1 MPAVMPE
8 SLLAGTY
15 DQRLVVVSV
24 IIAIAASYAALD
36 LSGRVTASTGR
47 ARVIWLFGGACA
59 MGLGIWSMHY
69 IGMLAFVLPIPV
81 LYDWPTVA
89 LSLVAAIVASAV
101 ALYVTSRPHMN
112 LAAGVVGSVA
122 MGAGIAAMH
131 YIGMEAMR
139 LEAMHHYDWPL
150 VILSVALAMVIAAV
164 ALVLVFR
171 LRGEESGRVGHKL
184 LSATV
189 MGAAIPVMHYVG
201 MAAVTFT
208 AAPHPVDVS
217 HALSI
222 SALGSTGIIVVTMM
236 VLGLTVLSA
245 VADRRFS
252 VQAAALE
259 TTEERYRVLFERS
272 QAGVYRRTLDGT
284 FLDCNDAC
292 ARILGFPSRHALL
305 AEPTYDPYPSVEDRA
320 VFLRQ
325 LAETSSVS
333 SVEARLRR
341 PDGSPAWV
349 LISASVIQDRNY
361 PQGIIEGTLVDITD
375 RKSAEDALYHAKNAA
390 EAGSRAKSEFLANM
404 SHEIRTPMN
413 GIIGM
418 TELVLDSDL
427 TRDQRESLETVRTSA
442 ESLLA
447 ILNDI
452 LDFSK
457 VESGK
462 LELEA
467 EPFSV
472 RDTVSDALRP
482 LALSADRKGLELVAD
497 VHADVPDGLVGDQ
510 GRLRQVLANL
520 VGNAIKFTDQGH
532 VLIEVRQI
540 ARVGETATLEF
551 RVTDT
556 GIGVPPDKRESIF
569 ESFKQ
574 ADGSTTRRFGGTG
587 LGLAISTTLVRMMNG
602 AIRVSDNPDGGSVFT
617 FTITAAVGTLVPRN
631 QHEPLLDGLNVLV
644 VDDNAVNRR
653 ILVEQVKRW
662 HMIPVAVES
671 GRAALDA
678 LTAAAK
684 AGEPFALVLLDAN
697 MPDLDGFSVAEEISR
712 RSELA
717 GATIMMLT
725 SSGQYGDST
734 RCRDLGIAAYLT
746 KPVKQPDLLD
756 SISAVLQGRDRWGER
771 GQTAVAATAV
781 TSPVRVLLA
790 EDNLVNC
797 AVAVGLLTRRGH
809 HVVVAG
815 NGVEALEALE
825 RDTFDVV
832 LMDMQMPVMGGLEAT
847 IKIRERERDLPT
859 RPRVRIVALTAHAM
873 QGDRERCLAAGMDGY
888 VSKPVDR
895 FELYAAVEGAPVK
908 ISGVTPAGSDIFD
921 RASLLDRLAG
931 DAELLEQIVQVF
943 ADDCPARL
951 AAVDAALAAGSAQGL
966 ATAAHAIKGAALNL
980 SANRLADVASA
991 LETAGHH
998 GDLVDAPALVLSL
1011 HHEVE
1016 QLLAHFR

>member
-8 SLLAGTY
+8 VLLAGTY

-36 LSGRVTASTGR
+36 LAGRVNATSGR
-47 ARVIWLFGGACA
+47 ARTIWLLGGACA

-81 LYDWPTVA
+81 LYDWPTVVV
-89 LSLVAAIVASAV
+89 SLVAAIAASAV
-101 ALYVTSRPHMN
+101 ALYVTSRPQVSRP
-112 LAAGVVGSVA
+112 AGVVGSIA
-122 MGAGIAAMH
+122 MGSGIAAMH
-131 YIGMEAMR
+131 YIGMDAMR
-139 LEAMHHYDWPL
+139 LDAMHHYSWSL
-150 VILSVALAMVIAAV
+150 VLLSVLLAIVISAV

-171 LRGEESGRVGHKL
+171 LRGVESGRVGPKF

-208 AAPHPVDVS
+208 AAPMEMDLS

-222 SALGSTGIIVVTMM
+222 SALGTTGIMVVTLM

-252 VQAAALE
+252 AQAAALE
-259 TTEERYRVLFERS
+259 TTEERYRTLFERS

-284 FLDCNDAC
+284 FLDCNEAC
-292 ARILGFPSRHALL
+292 ARILGFPSREALL
-305 AEPTYDPYPSVEDRA
+305 ANPTYDPYASPDDRA
-320 VFLRQ
+320 AFLSLLTEQ
-325 LAETSSVS
+325 TSVS
-333 SVEARLRR
+333 SVEVRLRR

-349 LISASVIQDRNY
+349 LISASMIRDRTD

-375 RKSAEDALYHAKNAA
+375 RKSIEDALHHAKDAA
-390 EAGSRAKSEFLANM
+390 EAASRAKSEFLANM

-427 TRDQRESLETVRTSA
+427 THDQRDSLQTVQASA

-467 EPFSV
+467 ESFSV
-472 RDTVSDALRP
+472 RDAVSDAVRP
-482 LALSADRKGLELVAD
+482 LALSADRKGLELVTD

-510 GRLRQVLANL
+510 GRLRQVLSNL
-520 VGNAIKFTDQGH
+520 VGNAIKFTDHGH
-532 VLIEVRQI
+532 VLVEVRQL
-540 ARVGETATLEF
+540 ARQDDVATLEF

-556 GIGVPPDKRESIF
+556 GIGVPLDKRESIF

-602 AIRVSDNPDGGSVFT
+602 HIGVTDNPDGGSIFT
-617 FTITAAVGTLVPRN
+617 FTITAPIGLVLHRDR
-631 QHEPLLDGLNVLV
+631 HEPLLDGLRVLI

-653 ILVEQVKRW
+653 ILVEQVTRW
-662 HMIPVAVES
+662 HMVPVAVDN
-671 GRAALDA
+671 GQAALDT
-678 LTAAAK
+678 LSAAARE
-684 AGEPFALVLLDAN
+684 GEPFALVLLDAN
-697 MPDLDGFSVAEEISR
+697 MPALDGFSVAEEISR

-725 SSGQYGDST
+725 SSGHYGDSA
-734 RCRDLGIAAYLT
+734 RCRALGISAYLT
-746 KPVKQPDLLD
+746 KPVKHPDLLD
-756 SISAVLQGRDRWGER
+756 SISTVLEGRDLWGTPEP
-771 GQTAVAATAV
+771 ATPTPA
-781 TSPVRVLLA
+781 PVGAPRRVLLA

-815 NGVEALEALE
+815 NGVEAIAALE
-825 RDTFDVV
+825 RESFDVV

-847 IKIRERERDLPT
+847 TRIRERERHT
-859 RPRVRIVALTAHAM
+859 GGRVRIVALTAHAM
-873 QGDRERCLAAGMDGY
+873 QGDRERCLEAGMDGY
-888 VSKPVDR
+888 LSKPIDR
-895 FELYAAVEGAPVK
+895 FELYVAVEGTPGKV
-908 ISGVTPAGSDIFD
+908 GEMDPAGSELFD
-921 RASLLDRLAG
+921 RATLLDRLDG
-931 DAELLEQIVQVF
+931 DAELLEQILDVF
-943 ADDCPARL
+943 RADYPSRL
-951 AAVDAALAAGSAQGL
+951 AAVDAAMTARHAEGLAA
-966 ATAAHAIKGAALNL
+966 AAHAIKGAALNL
-980 SANRLADVASA
+980 SANRLADVAGA
-991 LETAGHH
+991 LESAGHR
-998 GDLVDAPALVLSL
+998 GELDVAPALVASL
-1011 HHEVE
+1011 HREVT
-1016 QLLAHFR
+1016 LLMEHLA

>member
-1 MPAVMPE
+1 MPEVMPDTP
-8 SLLAGTY
+8 G
-15 DQRLVVVSV
+15 
-24 IIAIAASYAALD
+24 LD
-36 LSGRVTASTGR
+36 T
-47 ARVIWLFGGACA
+47 I
-59 MGLGIWSMHY
+59 
-69 IGMLAFVLPIPV
+69 
-81 LYDWPTVA
+81 
-89 LSLVAAIVASAV
+89 
-101 ALYVTSRPHMN
+101 
-112 LAAGVVGSVA
+112 
-122 MGAGIAAMH
+122 
-131 YIGMEAMR
+131 
-139 LEAMHHYDWPL
+139 
-150 VILSVALAMVIAAV
+150 
-164 ALVLVFR
+164 
-171 LRGEESGRVGHKL
+171 
-184 LSATV
+184 
-189 MGAAIPVMHYVG
+189 
-201 MAAVTFT
+201 
-208 AAPHPVDVS
+208 
-217 HALSI
+217 
-222 SALGSTGIIVVTMM
+222 
-236 VLGLTVLSA
+236 
-245 VADRRFS
+245 
-252 VQAAALE
+252 
-259 TTEERYRVLFERS
+259 EERYRVLFERS
-272 QAGVYRRTLDGT
+272 PAGVYRRTLDGV

-305 AEPTYDPYPSVEDRA
+305 ADPTYDPYPSVEGRA
-320 VFLRQ
+320 AFLTQ
-325 LAETSSVS
+325 LAETSTVS
-333 SVEARLRR
+333 GVEARLKR

-349 LISASVIQDRNY
+349 LISASVIQDRHY

-375 RKSAEDALYHAKNAA
+375 RKSMEDALHHAKDAA

-418 TELVLDSDL
+418 TELVLDSEL
-427 TRDQRESLETVRTSA
+427 THNQRESLETVRASA

-467 EPFSV
+467 MPFSV
-472 RDTVSDALRP
+472 RDAVNDALRP

-497 VHADVPDGLVGDQ
+497 VQADVPDALVGDQ

-520 VGNAIKFTDQGH
+520 VGNAIKFTDHGH
-532 VLIEVRQI
+532 VLVEVRQI
-540 ARVGETATLEF
+540 AQEQETSTLEF

-556 GIGVPPDKRESIF
+556 GIGVPPDKRASIF

-587 LGLAISTTLVRMMNG
+587 LGLAISTTLVRLMRG
-602 AIRVSDNPDGGSVFT
+602 ALRVSDNPDGGSVFT
-617 FTITAAVGTLVPRN
+617 FTIVAPIGRVLPRDRP
-631 QHEPLLDGLNVLV
+631 EPLLDGLNVLV

-653 ILVEQVKRW
+653 ILVEQVTRW
-662 HMIPVAVES
+662 QMVPVAVDS
-671 GRAALDA
+671 GRAALEA
-678 LTAAAK
+678 LTSAAQ

-725 SSGQYGDST
+725 SSGHYGDST
-734 RCRDLGIAAYLT
+734 RCRELGIAAYLT
-746 KPVKQPDLLD
+746 KPVKQPELLD
-756 SISAVLQGRDRWGER
+756 SISAVLQGRDRWVDR
-771 GQTAVAATAV
+771 GYAPAAPAAAA
-781 TSPVRVLLA
+781 SSVRVLLA

-815 NGVEALEALE
+815 NGVEAVEALE

-847 IKIRERERDLPT
+847 IQIRAREQAVPS

-873 QGDRERCLAAGMDGY
+873 QGDRERCLEAGMDGY

-908 ISGVTPAGSDIFD
+908 ITGVTPGGSDIFD
-921 RASLLDRLAG
+921 RASLLDRLDG
-931 DAELLEQIVQVF
+931 DTELLEQILQVF
-943 ADDCPARL
+943 IVDCSSRL
-951 AAVDAALAAGSAQGL
+951 TAVDAALAAGSAQGL

-991 LETAGHH
+991 LEAAGHR
-998 GDLVDAPALVLSL
+998 GELTDAPALVASL
-1011 HHEVE
+1011 HHEAE
-1016 QLLAHFR
+1016 QLQVYLT

>member
-1 MPAVMPE
+1 MPDVI
-8 SLLAGTY
+8 LAGTY
-15 DQRLVVVSV
+15 DQQLVVVSV

-47 ARVIWLFGGACA
+47 ARAIWLFGGACA

-81 LYDWPTVA
+81 LYDWPTVG
-89 LSLVAAIVASAV
+89 LSLVAAMAASAV
-101 ALYVTSRPHMN
+101 ALYVTSRPRMTMS
-112 LAAGVVGSVA
+112 AGVVGSLA
-122 MGAGIAAMH
+122 MGSGIAAMH

-139 LEAMHHYDWPL
+139 LAAMHDYAWPL
-150 VILSVALAMVIAAV
+150 VILSVGLAIVISAV

-171 LRGEESGRVGHKL
+171 LRGVESGRVGHKL

-208 AAPHPVDVS
+208 ASSHAVEVS

-222 SALGSTGIIVVTMM
+222 SALGTTGIIVVTMM

-292 ARILGFPSRHALL
+292 ARILGFPSREALL
-305 AEPTYDPYPSVEDRA
+305 ANPSYDPYQSAEDRA
-320 VFLRQ
+320 TFLR
-325 LAETSSVS
+325 LLIEHTSVS
-333 SVEARLRR
+333 SVEARLKR

-349 LISASVIQDRNY
+349 LISASVIHDRTT

-375 RKSAEDALYHAKNAA
+375 RKSMEDALHHAKDAA

-418 TELVLDSDL
+418 TELVLDSTL
-427 TRDQRESLETVRTSA
+427 TRDQRESLETVRASA

-467 EPFSV
+467 ESFSV
-472 RDTVSDALRP
+472 RDAVSDALRP
-482 LALSADRKGLELVAD
+482 LALSADRKGIELVAD
-497 VHADVPDGLVGDQ
+497 VHADVPDGLIGDQ
-510 GRLRQVLANL
+510 GRLRQVLSNL
-520 VGNAIKFTDQGH
+520 VGNAIKFTDHGH
-532 VLIEVRQI
+532 VLVEVRET
-540 ARVGETATLEF
+540 ARQGEVATLEF

-587 LGLAISTTLVRMMNG
+587 LGLAISTTLVRMMRG
-602 AIRVSDNPDGGSVFT
+602 QIGVSDNPEGGSVFT
-617 FTITAAVGTLVPRN
+617 FTITAPIGTVLPRGR
-631 QHEPLLDGLNVLV
+631 HEPLLDGLHVLI

-653 ILVEQVKRW
+653 ILVEQVTRW
-662 HMIPVAVES
+662 HMVPVAVET
-671 GRAALDA
+671 GQAALDA
-678 LTAAAK
+678 LTAAARD
-684 AGEPFALVLLDAN
+684 GEPFALVLLDAN
-697 MPDLDGFSVAEEISR
+697 MPGLDGFAVAAEISTR
-712 RSELA
+712 AELA

-725 SSGQYGDST
+725 SSGHYGDSA
-734 RCRDLGIAAYLT
+734 RCRELGIAAYLT
-746 KPVKQPDLLD
+746 KPVAQPELLD
-756 SISAVLQGRDRWGER
+756 SISAVLQGRDRWG
-771 GQTAVAATAV
+771 TPALDPATPPAV
-781 TSPVRVLLA
+781 SPMRVLLA

-797 AVAVGLLTRRGH
+797 TVAVGLLTRRGH
-809 HVVVAG
+809 QVVVAN
-815 NGVEALEALE
+815 NGAEALDALAHAS
-825 RDTFDVV
+825 FDVV
-832 LMDMQMPVMGGLEAT
+832 LMDMQMPVMGGLDAT
-847 IKIRERERDLPT
+847 AAIRERERHATPPT
-859 RPRVRIVALTAHAM
+859 RVRIVALTAHAM
-873 QGDRERCLAAGMDGY
+873 QGDRERCLDAGMDGY
-888 VSKPVDR
+888 LSKPIDR

-908 ISGVTPAGSDIFD
+908 VVGVPPASSAIFD
-921 RASLLDRLAG
+921 RASLLARLDG
-931 DAELLEQIVQVF
+931 DAELLEQILEVF
-943 ADDCPARL
+943 KADCPSRL
-951 AAVDAALAAGSAQGL
+951 TAVDQALAANNAEGL
-966 ATAAHAIKGAALNL
+966 AAAAHAIKGAALNL
-980 SANRLADVASA
+980 SANRLAVVAGA
-991 LETAGHH
+991 LESTGHRRAL
-998 GDLVDAPALVLSL
+998 GEGPALVASL
-1011 HHEVE
+1011 HLEVQ
-1016 QLLAHFR
+1016 QLLAHLT